1 MADLPDWLTA
11 FGTIGAT
18 GAAVYFGGISDR
30 LRRPSLSLHFDADN
44 GFDRQLERARRVD
57 ETADEVDQAWLR
69 LRVRNKPRRFAA
81 EDVEVHVSDVTE
93 LDRRAGQSPTTPR
106 SLGGLPLVWSNTDRA
121 TRGLVPPGA
130 DASIDFGWMEWTD
143 PRAAPA
149 PLTLAVRFTPID
161 NRHELTSLRV
171 EVGITVTAR
180 NADPIHY
187 QLVAFCDGTWE
198 DPPWDHVAIESLS
211 PLRVRPLVW
220 VPSWWRRLADT
231 VRPPVTP

>member
-1 MADLPDWLTA
+1 
-11 FGTIGAT
+11 
-18 GAAVYFGGISDR
+18 
-30 LRRPSLSLHFDADN
+30 
-44 GFDRQLERARRVD
+44 
-57 ETADEVDQAWLR
+57 
-69 LRVRNKPRRFAA
+69 
-81 EDVEVHVSDVTE
+81 
-93 LDRRAGQSPTTPR
+93 
-106 SLGGLPLVWSNTDRA
+106 
-121 TRGLVPPGA
+121 
-130 DASIDFGWMEWTD
+130 MEWTD